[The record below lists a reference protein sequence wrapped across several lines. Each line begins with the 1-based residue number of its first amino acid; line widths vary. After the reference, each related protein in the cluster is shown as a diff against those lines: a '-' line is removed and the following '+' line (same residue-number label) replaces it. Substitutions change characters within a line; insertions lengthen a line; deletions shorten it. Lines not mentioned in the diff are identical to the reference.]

1 VASEYTGNANT
12 RVGEDEREKKLK
24 RQRAKAPRTRPARK
38 TARPDGNGAVSSHS
52 WEAARETRRELEE
65 RTLYL
70 DALIRNNPLAVVV
83 LDPEHLVRTC
93 NPAFERLFGYREQEI
108 VGANLD
114 EFIAPKDRP
123 VEAGEFTQRVLAGE
137 SVHASTRR
145 RRKDGSEVAVELFG
159 LPLQVG
165 GKLVGVIGLYQDI
178 TDRIRAEEARVR
190 FLVREQEARAHA
202 ESAEQRF
209 RELVQD
215 LHAIVWEAN
224 ADTLLFTFV
233 SQRAVNILGY
243 PAEQWLTEPDFW
255 ARHMHPDDRDWALG
269 LLREA
274 SAEGR
279 DHEFEY
285 RMIAAD
291 GRVVWLWDKVRVL
304 RGADGRP
311 ARLRGVMVDIT
322 EHMQA
327 EQALLQSQT
336 RLKLLN
342 SISTGVTAGRSV
354 DDIIARSLQGIHSSF
369 KDLRVAYSAIDDAG
383 RLTVTHSH
391 QPPGMAPLRGATAD
405 LTTAPDYLN
414 LLRYGGPVVI
424 EDVAR
429 DPRLAPLAA
438 QLEASG
444 VRALLDVPLLLSDRL
459 VGLLCF
465 DAPAPHKWSE
475 HEIAT
480 LREVAEYLAVALKNA
495 STEDERR
502 RAEQALRESEA
513 RARSLVEGAPYG
525 IYRSTPDG
533 RLLDVNPA
541 MVDMLGYDSAAALLN
556 VNLATD
562 IYRDPEVRGR
572 LIEQY
577 GDRPI
582 FQGVEVQWKRK
593 DGTPITVVVSGRPV
607 RDETG
612 QVVCFEGIAENV
624 TERRVLEEQL
634 RQSQKIEAI
643 GRLAGGIAHDF
654 NNLLMLIKGYCELLL
669 DHIGRDQGLR
679 RYGEEIQRAA
689 DRATSLTQQLLA
701 FSRKQVLEP
710 KVLDLNQVVS
720 DMEKM
725 LQRLLGE
732 DVELAIHLATGLGHV
747 KADPNQLEQVI
758 MNLAVNARDALPR
771 GGQLTLETD
780 NVELDAL
787 YARAHAGARPGSYVM
802 LAVSDTG
809 QGMTPEVKAR
819 IFEPF
824 FTTKEKGK
832 GTGLGLSTVYGIVK
846 QSEGYIW
853 VYSEP
858 GRGTTFK
865 VYLPRV
871 DAPAELPERDRD
883 RARLRGTETVL
894 LVEDEEGVRK
904 VAREFLEEAGYTV
917 LEARN
922 GDDALQISAMHT
934 GPLHLLITDVVM
946 PRMSGRELAERMT
959 QMRPDL
965 RVLYISGY
973 TDDAIVHHGVL
984 ESGVA
989 FLQKPFNRDAL
1000 FRKVRDVLSPA
1011 RVTTP

>member
-1 VASEYTGNANT
+1 M
-12 RVGEDEREKKLK
+12 
-24 RQRAKAPRTRPARK
+24 
-38 TARPDGNGAVSSHS
+38 
-52 WEAARETRRELEE
+52 
-65 RTLYL
+65 L
-70 DALIRNNPLAVVV
+70 DAEHRIRA
-83 LDPEHLVRTC
+83 C
-93 NPAFERLFGYREQEI
+93 NPAFERLFGYSQQEI

-114 EFIAPKDRP
+114 EFIAPHDRP

-159 LPLQVG
+159 IPLQLG

-190 FLVREQEARAHA
+190 FLVREQEARSLA
-202 ESAEQRF
+202 ESAQQRF
-209 RELVQD
+209 RDLVQD
-215 LHAIVWEAN
+215 VHAIVWEAD
-224 ADTLLFTFV
+224 AATLRFTFV
-233 SQRAVNILGY
+233 SQRAEHILGF
-243 PAEQWLTEPDFW
+243 PIEQWLAEPDFW
-255 ARHMHPDDRDWALG
+255 SRHMHPDDRDWALN
-269 LLREA
+269 LLRDA
-274 SAEGR
+274 TAEGR

-285 RMIAAD
+285 RMLAAD

-304 RGADGRP
+304 RGPDARP
-311 ARLRGVMVDIT
+311 AQLRGVMVDIT

-336 RLKLLN
+336 RLRLLN
-342 SISTGVTAGRSV
+342 SISTGVTAGRPV
-354 DDIIARSLQGIHSSF
+354 EDIIARSLQGIYSSF
-369 KDLRVAYSAIDDAG
+369 KELRVAYSTIDESG
-383 RLTVTHSH
+383 RLLVTHSCE
-391 QPPGMAPLRGATAD
+391 PRGMASLRGATAD
-405 LTTAPDYLN
+405 LTAAPDYLA
-414 LLRYGGPVVI
+414 LLRYGGPVII

-438 QLEASG
+438 QFEASN
-444 VRALLDVPLLLSDRL
+444 VRALLDVPLHLSDRL

-465 DAPAPHKWSE
+465 DAPAPRKWSE
-475 HEIAT
+475 HEVAT

-495 STEDERR
+495 SAEDDRR
-502 RAEQALRESEA
+502 RAELALRESEA

-541 MVDMLGYDSAAALLN
+541 MVDMLGYDSAADLLN
-556 VNLATD
+556 VDLASGVYLD
-562 IYRDPEVRGR
+562 PGLRDR
-572 LIEQY
+572 LIAQY

-607 RDETG
+607 RDDTG

-634 RQSQKIEAI
+634 RQSQKIEAV

-669 DHIGRDQGLR
+669 DHIGRDENLR
-679 RYGEEIQRAA
+679 RYGVEIQRAA

-710 KVLDLNQVVS
+710 KVLELNHVVS

-732 DVELAIHLATGLGHV
+732 DVELAIHLATGLGRV

-758 MNLAVNARDALPR
+758 MNLAVNARDAMPR
-771 GGQLTLETD
+771 GGQLSLETD
-780 NVELDAL
+780 NVELDAI
-787 YARAHAGARPGSYVM
+787 YARQHAGAKAGSYVM

-809 QGMTPEVKAR
+809 EGMTPEVKAR

-858 GRGTTFK
+858 GRGATFK

-871 DAPAELPERDRD
+871 DAPAELPGRAQD

-922 GDDALQISAMHT
+922 GDDALQIAAMHT
-934 GPLHLLITDVVM
+934 GSLQLLITDVVM
-946 PRMSGRELAERMT
+946 PRMSGRELAERLT
-959 QMRPDL
+959 KLRPDL

-1000 FRKVRDVLSPA
+1000 FRKVRDVLSLSG
-1011 RVTTP
+1011 VS

>member
-1 VASEYTGNANT
+1 LST
-12 RVGEDEREKKLK
+12 
-24 RQRAKAPRTRPARK
+24 PPA
-38 TARPDGNGAVSSHS
+38 
-52 WEAARETRRELEE
+52 AARAQQELEE

-83 LDPEHLVRTC
+83 LDPEHRVRTC
-93 NPAFERLFGYREQEI
+93 NPAFELLFGYREQEI
-108 VGANLD
+108 AGANLD
-114 EFIAPKDRP
+114 EFIAPRDRP

-159 LPLQVG
+159 VPLMVG

-190 FLVREQEARAHA
+190 FLVREQEARAKA

-209 RELVQD
+209 RDLVQD
-215 LHAIVWEAN
+215 LHAIVWEAD
-224 ADTLLFTFV
+224 AGTLLFTFV
-233 SQRAVNILGY
+233 SQRAEHILGY
-243 PAEQWLTEPDFW
+243 PVQQWLTEPDFW
-255 ARHMHPDDRDWALG
+255 ARHMHPDDRDWALH

-274 SAEGR
+274 IAEGR

-285 RMIAAD
+285 RMVAAD

-304 RGADGRP
+304 RGDGRR
-311 ARLRGVMVDIT
+311 AQLRGVMVDIT

-342 SISTGVTAGRSV
+342 NISAGATAGRSV
-354 DDIIARSLQGIHSSF
+354 DDIIARALREIGSHFKEFRVAYARLDEQDRMTIVRSHQPAGIPATAGVQVG
-369 KDLRVAYSAIDDAG
+369 LRVAPAYLNALRLGEPIVVPDVLKDA
-383 RLTVTHSH
+383 RFAPVAEAFTTH
-391 QPPGMAPLRGATAD
+391 AARAVLEFPLRESGAVSAVLC
-405 LTTAPDYLN
+405 LT
-414 LLRYGGPVVI
+414 
-424 EDVAR
+424 
-429 DPRLAPLAA
+429 
-438 QLEASG
+438 
-444 VRALLDVPLLLSDRL
+444 
-459 VGLLCF
+459 
-465 DAPAPHKWSE
+465 APAPHAWTE
-475 HEIAT
+475 NEMAT
-480 LREVAEYLAVALKNA
+480 LREVADYLSLAVKNA
-495 STEDERR
+495 H
-502 RAEQALRESEA
+502 AEQALRDSEA
-513 RARSLVEGAPYG
+513 RFRSMVEGAPYG
-525 IYRSTPDG
+525 IYRSTPEG

-541 MVDMLGYDSAAALLN
+541 MVEMLGYASAGELLG
-556 VNLATD
+556 VNLAAD
-562 IYRDPEVRGR
+562 VYRDPQVRSR
-572 LIEQY
+572 LVEQY
-577 GDRPI
+577 GDQPA
-582 FQGVEVQWKRK
+582 FQSVEVQWKRK
-593 DGTPITVVVSGRPV
+593 DGTPLTVVVSGRPV
-607 RDETG
+607 RDSNG
-612 QVVCFEGIAENV
+612 QIVFFEGMAENV

-634 RQSQKIEAI
+634 RQSQKIEAV

-669 DHIGRDQGLR
+669 DHIGRDPNLR

-710 KVLDLNQVVS
+710 KVLDLNHVVA

-732 DVELAIHLATGLGHV
+732 DVELAIHLAQELGHT

-758 MNLAVNARDALPR
+758 MNLAVNARDAMPR
-771 GGQLTLETD
+771 GGKLSLETD
-780 NVELDAL
+780 NVELDAI

-809 QGMTPEVKAR
+809 EGMTPEVKAR

-858 GRGTTFK
+858 ARGTTFK

-871 DAPAELPERDRD
+871 DAPAELPERSRE

-922 GDDALQISAMHT
+922 GDDALQIAAMHT
-934 GPLHLLITDVVM
+934 GPLHLLVTDVVM
-946 PRMSGRELAERMT
+946 PRMSGRELAERLTKMK
-959 QMRPDL
+959 PDL

-984 ESGVA
+984 EAGVA

-1000 FRKVRDVLSPA
+1000 FRKVRDVLTPA
-1011 RVTTP
+1011 RVG